1 MKCWN
6 LFNDLCILIKF
17 NNLFFWNLYVCII
30 KFEFMVFIN
39 NLCLLFYRF
48 ESFNVSVEF
57 LIIIKCFLLVY
68 FGEVLDLYVGI
79 V

>member
-17 NNLFFWNLYVCII
+17 NNLCFWNLYVCII

-39 NLCLLFYRF
+39 NLYLLFYRF
-48 ESFNVSVEF
+48 ECFNVSVEF
-57 LIIIKCFLLVY
+57 LIIIK
-68 FGEVLDLYVGI
+68 
-79 V
+79 

>member
-17 NNLFFWNLYVCII
+17 NNLCFWNLYVCII

-39 NLCLLFYRF
+39 NLYLLFYRF

-57 LIIIKCFLLVY
+57 LFIIKCFLF

>member
-39 NLCLLFYRF
+39 NLYLLFYRF
-48 ESFNVSVEF
+48 ESFNISVEF
-57 LIIIKCFLLVY
+57 LIIIKCFLF